1 MTSASNKKYISL
13 DLGSVTCGVAK
24 SETGRLAQPVKTIR
38 FRRDDYD
45 DAIDRILE
53 LFKEEKPDLVVMG
66 YPLLEND
73 DEGPRAALSR
83 EVAEI
88 LEQESGIRVVLQD
101 ERNTTKD
108 SEEFLIK
115 ANVSRKKRKKV
126 IDQQAAVRILQ
137 YYLDSHK
144 TEDQ

>member
-1 MTSASNKKYISL
+1 MKYVGL
-13 DLGSVTCGVAK
+13 DLGSVTCGVSK
-24 SETGRLAQPVKTIR
+24 SDTGRLAQPVKTIR
-38 FRRDDYD
+38 FRPDDYD
-45 DAIDRILE
+45 EAIVRILE
-53 LFKEEKPDLVVMG
+53 YLKEENPDGVVMG

-83 EVAEI
+83 EIAEI
-88 LEQESGIRVVLQD
+88 LEQESGIRTVLQD

-108 SEEFLIK
+108 SESFLIA

-137 YYLDSHK
+137 YYLDKHNNYQIS
-144 TEDQ
+144 

>member
-1 MTSASNKKYISL
+1 MKYIGL
-13 DLGSVTCGVAK
+13 DLGSVTCGVSK
-24 SETGRLAQPVKTIR
+24 SETGLIAGHVLTIK
-38 FRRDDYD
+38 FKKDDYD
-45 DAIDRILE
+45 EAIDKILKLVE
-53 LFKEEKPDLVVMG
+53 NEKPDIIVMG

-73 DEGPRAALSR
+73 DEGPRALLSR
-83 EVAEI
+83 EVGEI
-88 LEQESGIRVVLQD
+88 LEQESGIKVVLQD

-108 SEEFLIK
+108 SEEFLIA

-144 TEDQ
+144 NEAST